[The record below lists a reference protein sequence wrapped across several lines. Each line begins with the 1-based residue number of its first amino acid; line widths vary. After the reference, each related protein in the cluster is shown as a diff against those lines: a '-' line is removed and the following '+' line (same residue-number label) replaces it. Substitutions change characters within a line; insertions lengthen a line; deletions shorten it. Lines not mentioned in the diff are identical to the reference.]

1 MALLKITRKL
11 TLTGHCT
18 IEVPDGIDHEAI
30 EDALQDE
37 ANLFDMLECKGKLSV
52 YDMHPLKSM
61 ANEYDIEVTTEKHE
75 RNHIELEDAE
85 IAIEEDEIQ
94 INH

>member
-11 TLTGHCT
+11 TLTGTCT
-18 IEVPDGIDHEAI
+18 IEVPDGLDHDAI

-37 ANLFDMLECKGKLSV
+37 ANLFDMLERKGKLSV
-52 YDMHPLKSM
+52 YDMNPLKHC
-61 ANEYDIEVTTEKHE
+61 ANEYEIKETSEKHE
-75 RNHIELEDAE
+75 RNHIELADAE

-94 INH
+94 LQH